1 LAEPRSGGDAAIEGS
16 RARRSILG
24 ASNLL
29 VIAISIAAG
38 LWGLWWLYDRLTN
51 VYVLDARVA
60 ADMVLLS
67 SKVSGWVIEVP
78 VSESALVREGDVL
91 LRIDSRRA
99 RARLAEQQ
107 AAVAVLDANLETALA
122 RIDLAERRTRSQ
134 LDAAKSRLQ
143 AAESELAAAQ
153 GDLEVADAE
162 WQRAVRLKEGNL
174 VSQQVFEETRNAF
187 RSATQTARRREAE
200 IATAQADVA
209 VAEADRAEVA
219 VLRSELRALGERRN
233 QAQQQLEQAST
244 DLDDHTITSPTDG
257 VIDQLFIERG
267 EHVAAGQRVL
277 VMHDPD
283 RLWVKANV
291 KETDLRHLAAGSPV
305 TVRVDAYPDAR
316 RRGVIRR
323 IGAAATSQFALLP
336 NPNPSGNFTK
346 ITQRIE
352 VTIDLDEHDPRLM
365 PGMMVEV
372 KIPRGTTRGT
382 SQAR

>member
-1 LAEPRSGGDAAIEGS
+1 LAEPGSGGDTAIERS
-16 RARRSILG
+16 PVRRRVLG

-29 VIAISIAAG
+29 VIAITIAAG

-51 VYVLDARVA
+51 VYVLDARIA

-67 SKVSGWVIEVP
+67 SKVSGWIVDVP
-78 VSESALVREGDVL
+78 VTESARVREGDVL
-91 LRIDSRRA
+91 LRIDARRA

-122 RIDLAERRTRSQ
+122 RIELVERRTRSQ
-134 LDAAKSRLQ
+134 LDAARSRLR
-143 AAESELAAAQ
+143 AAESELAGAQ
-153 GDLEVADAE
+153 GDLEVADSE
-162 WQRAVRLKEGNL
+162 WQRAVRLHEANL
-174 VSQQVFEETRNAF
+174 LSQQVFEETRNTW

-200 IATAQADVA
+200 TATAMADLAVAQADL
-209 VAEADRAEVA
+209 AEVA

-233 QAQQQLEQAST
+233 QAQQQLEQAAT
-244 DLDDHTITSPTDG
+244 ELDDHTIFSPKNG

-267 EHVAAGQRVL
+267 EHVAVGQRVL

-283 RLWVKANV
+283 RVWVKANV
-291 KETDLRHLAAGSPV
+291 KETDVRHLAAGNAV
-305 TVRVDAYPDAR
+305 TIRVDAYPGER

-372 KIPRGTTRGT
+372 KIPRGR
-382 SQAR
+382 